1 MRRQRNTLQMKEK
14 EKTSEKELNE
24 REISNLCDGEF
35 KVMVIKMPNG
45 LERTMGEYSENVNK
59 NIENIRKNQS
69 ELKNTIN

>member
-1 MRRQRNTLQMKEK
+1 MEVSILPE
-14 EKTSEKELNE
+14 
-24 REISNLCDGEF
+24 EF

-45 LERTMGEYSENVNK
+45 LERTMVEYSENVNK

>member
-1 MRRQRNTLQMKEK
+1 MEVSILPE
-14 EKTSEKELNE
+14 
-24 REISNLCDGEF
+24 EF